1 MIKAY
6 WLLSWSL
13 ITYNRLLPLM
23 YLLLKRQIFLMF
35 RGHGAPARP
44 RVDKMLPTIK
54 RNLLAGASC
63 LCLIAAGTLL
73 PASSASAIS
82 LREAVA
88 VSLEANPE
96 IGQAIENREAIE
108 FELRQAKGLYLPS
121 VDLEASAGTRRLD
134 NPARRSLGIENDGLY
149 PVEGQVTATE
159 TLFNGGGRR
168 AELSRQASRV
178 DGASLRVLE
187 RSEYIG
193 LQVVREYL
201 EYLLQ
206 TKIVAE
212 SKKNLATH
220 QQIYNSIGSGIA
232 GGALTEADR
241 QQARERVLAAEAQ
254 LKDSE
259 EQQAAAKIRFYKL
272 VGKPLDGATMPSS
285 IVGALPR
292 SLDQAIGLG
301 RTNNPRIHMA
311 QADIDTADAEV
322 NAARSKYFP
331 EISAQAS
338 ARAGHDIDGV
348 DGRTTD
354 LTGRIV
360 AKWNLYRGGIDQA
373 NEQEQIR
380 RASEKRLYLHQIDR
394 EIEQSVRESWDRSAR
409 QHSLAATLRE
419 QANEN
424 ARLVESYRKQFQVGQ
439 RSLLDVL
446 DAQNTRFNVN
456 VRADTA
462 EFAAKF
468 AEYRLLA
475 ATGQLL
481 KTLNLTAPQQSDA
494 YARAEFNVPPTPPTE
509 TYARTPSRQVNDLPF
524 DLLAP
529 KKKNN

>member
-1 MIKAY
+1 MSPI
-6 WLLSWSL
+6 
-13 ITYNRLLPLM
+13 
-23 YLLLKRQIFLMF
+23 
-35 RGHGAPARP
+35 
-44 RVDKMLPTIK
+44 IK
-54 RNLLAGASC
+54 RKLLAGISC
-63 LCLIAAGTLL
+63 LGLVAASAFLQAG
-73 PASSASAIS
+73 PASAIS
-82 LREAVA
+82 LKESVA

-121 VDLEASAGTRRLD
+121 VDLEGSTGARRLD
-134 NPARRSLGIENDGLY
+134 NPTRRLQGIEDDTLY
-149 PVEGQVTATE
+149 PVEGQITATE
-159 TLFNGGGRR
+159 KLFDGGSRR

-178 DGASLRVLE
+178 DSASLRVLE

-206 TKIVAE
+206 SKIVDE

-220 QQIYNSIGSGIA
+220 QQIYKSIGSGIA

-241 QQARERVLAAEAQ
+241 QQARERVLNAE
-254 LKDSE
+254 SE
-259 EQQAAAKIRFYKL
+259 LQRSQEDLEAAKIRFYKL
-272 VGKPLDGATMPSS
+272 VGKPLDSATMPPS
-285 IVGALPR
+285 IAGALPR
-292 SLDQAIGLG
+292 SLDVAIGLG
-301 RTNNPRIHMA
+301 RTNNPRMHMA
-311 QADIDTADAEV
+311 QADIDVADAEV
-322 NAARSKYFP
+322 NAARAKYFP

-338 ARAGHDIDGV
+338 ARAGHDVDGV
-348 DGRTTD
+348 EGRTTD

-360 AKWNLYRGGIDQA
+360 AKWNLYRGGIDTA

-394 EIEQSVRESWDRSAR
+394 EIEQAVRESWDRSAR
-409 QHSLAATLRE
+409 QHDLAKTLRE

-424 ARLVESYRKQFQVGQ
+424 ARLVESYRKQFQIGQ

-462 EFAAKF
+462 EFAARF

-509 TYARTPSRQVNDLPF
+509 TYARTPSRQVNDLPI

-529 KKKNN
+529 KKKSN

>member
-1 MIKAY
+1 
-6 WLLSWSL
+6 
-13 ITYNRLLPLM
+13 
-23 YLLLKRQIFLMF
+23 
-35 RGHGAPARP
+35 
-44 RVDKMLPTIK
+44 MLPTM
-54 RNLLAGASC
+54 RRTLLAGASC
-63 LCLIAAGTLL
+63 FCLLAGTAVPWVE
-73 PASSASAIS
+73 PANALSMK
-82 LREAVA
+82 EAVA

-121 VDLEASAGTRRLD
+121 VDLTANAGARRLD
-134 NPARRSLGIENDGLY
+134 NPTRRALGIEDNNLY
-149 PVEGQVTATE
+149 PLEATISAKE
-159 TLFNGGGRR
+159 TLFDGGSRR

-201 EYLLQ
+201 EYMLQ
-206 TKIVAE
+206 AKIVDE
-212 SKKNLATH
+212 SRKNLATH
-220 QQIYNSIGSGIA
+220 RQISKSIGAGIA

-241 QQARERVLAAEAQ
+241 QQARERVLNAEAQ
-254 LKDSE
+254 LKDAE
-259 EQQAAAKIRFYKL
+259 EQLSSAKIRFYKL
-272 VGKPLDGATMPSS
+272 VGKPLTGATMPPS
-285 IVGALPR
+285 VVAALPAT
-292 SLDQAIGLG
+292 LDRAIGLG
-301 RTNNPRIHMA
+301 RTSNPRVHMA
-311 QADIDTADAEV
+311 QADIDAADAEV
-322 NAARSKYFP
+322 SAARSKYFP
-331 EISAQAS
+331 EISALAS
-338 ARAGHDIDGV
+338 ARTGQDLDGV
-348 DGRTTD
+348 DGRTSEA
-354 LTGRIV
+354 TGQIV

-394 EIEQSVRESWDRSAR
+394 EIEQAVRESWDRR
-409 QHSLAATLRE
+409 EKQQSLAKTLRE

-424 ARLVESYRKQFQVGQ
+424 ARLVVSYEKQFRIGQ

-446 DAQNTRFNVN
+446 DAQNTRFNVT

-462 EFAAKF
+462 EFAALF

-481 KTLNLTAPQQSDA
+481 KTLGLTAPQQSDA

-509 TYARTPSRQVNDLPF
+509 TYPRTPSRQVNDLPI

-529 KKKNN
+529 MNKGTE

>member
-1 MIKAY
+1 
-6 WLLSWSL
+6 
-13 ITYNRLLPLM
+13 
-23 YLLLKRQIFLMF
+23 
-35 RGHGAPARP
+35 
-44 RVDKMLPTIK
+44 MLPKI
-54 RNLLAGASC
+54 RRGLMAGASC
-63 LCLIAAGTLL
+63 LCFIAVSAVL
-73 PASSASAIS
+73 PVKPANALS
-82 LREAVA
+82 LKEAVA

-96 IGQAIENREAIE
+96 IGQAMANREATE

-121 VDLEASAGTRRLD
+121 VDLLANAGARRLD
-134 NPARRSLGIENDGLY
+134 NPTRRALGIQDNNLY
-149 PVEGQVTATE
+149 PLEATVTAKE
-159 TLFNGGGRR
+159 TLFDGGSRR

-178 DGASLRVLE
+178 DSASLRVLE

-212 SKKNLATH
+212 SKSNLATH
-220 QQIYNSIGSGIA
+220 QQIYKNIGTGVA
-232 GGALTEADR
+232 GGALTETDR
-241 QQARERVLAAEAQ
+241 QQARERVLNAEAE
-254 LKDSE
+254 LKDAQ
-259 EQQAAAKIRFYKL
+259 EQQESAKIRFYKL
-272 VGKPLDGATMPSS
+272 VGKPLTGATMPPSV
-285 IVGALPR
+285 VGALP
-292 SLDQAIGLG
+292 STLDKAIGLG

-322 NAARSKYFP
+322 NASRSKYFP
-331 EISAQAS
+331 EISALAS
-338 ARAGHDIDGV
+338 ARTGQDLDGV
-348 DGRTTD
+348 DGRTSEA
-354 LTGRIV
+354 TGQIV

-394 EIEQSVRESWDRSAR
+394 EVEQAVRESWDRR
-409 QHSLAATLRE
+409 EKQESLSKTLRE

-424 ARLVESYRKQFQVGQ
+424 ARLVVSYQKQFQVGQ

-462 EFAAKF
+462 QYAAIF

-481 KTLNLTAPQQSDA
+481 KTLKLTAPQQSDA

-509 TYARTPSRQVNDLPF
+509 TYPRTPSRQVNNLPF

-529 KKKNN
+529 MNKGTK